1 MDLNDL
7 VVNQRYVPKSSIK
20 GLKLPVYTLNN
31 GILKKCLASPLL
43 LRSVSKDNLWFKLGD
58 LPSDLQLALED
69 VSISA
74 ENLMAQFRPKRTGS
88 DNIIDN
94 DKTRVYISSTTE
106 ILPIVGNILPNDGVP
121 AFTVVMIN
129 GKPELK
135 SILVCW
141 GCHWSELF
149 SGQTKYGEN
158 VFCLASDLT
167 EEQRLRFQDDIIQI
181 KDAPSFLGLDEPTKE
196 I

>member
-31 GILKKCLASPLL
+31 GVLKKALASPLL
-43 LRSVSKDNLWFKLGD
+43 LRSVSRDNIWFRLSD
-58 LPSDLQLALED
+58 LPSDLQMALED

-74 ENLMAQFRPKRTGS
+74 ESLMEQYRPKKTANYNVFDN
-88 DNIIDN
+88 DNI
-94 DKTRVYISSTTE
+94 KVYVSSTTQV
-106 ILPIVGNILPNDGVP
+106 LPVVGNILPNDGIP
-121 AFTVVMIN
+121 AFTVILVN
-129 GKPELK
+129 GKPKLQG
-135 SILVCW
+135 IPVCW
-141 GCHWSELF
+141 NCHWSELF

-167 EEQRLRFQDDIIQI
+167 EEQRIRFQDDIIEI
-181 KDAPSFLGLDEPTKE
+181 KDAPAYLGLDEPTKE

>member
-20 GLKLPVYTLNN
+20 GLKLPIYTLNN
-31 GILKKCLASPLL
+31 GILKKAIASPLL
-43 LRSVSKDNLWFKLGD
+43 LRSVSKDNLWFKLSD

-74 ENLMAQFRPKRTGS
+74 ENLMAQYRPKRTANNDVFDN
-88 DNIIDN
+88 DNI
-94 DKTRVYISSTTE
+94 KVYVSSTTE
-106 ILPIVGNILPNDGVP
+106 VLPIVGNILPNDGVP
-121 AFTVVMIN
+121 AFTVVMQD
-129 GKPELK
+129 GKPKLK
-135 SILVCW
+135 GIPVCW
-141 GCHWSELF
+141 DCHWSELF

-167 EEQRLRFQDDIIQI
+167 EEQRIRFQDDIIQI
-181 KDAPSFLGLDEPTKE
+181 KDAPSLLGLDEPTKE